1 MEERKNGM
9 VPEEEGPPPIEFMYR
24 GIPNLRCAD
33 LPAGGVMEADVV
45 VVGCGGA
52 GIAAAVSALKTGQ
65 NGWLSS
71 KNRSGRGATRSWPGA
86 CSPVRARCSARR

>member
-52 GIAAAVSALKTGQ
+52 GIAAAVSAF
-65 NGWLSS
+65 
-71 KNRSGRGATRSWPGA
+71 RSHIDDIIRCLDHIQIMFDDNYRIAS
-86 CSPVRARCSARR
+86 VRKPPQDFY

>member
-52 GIAAAVSALKTGQ
+52 GIAAAVSAFE
-65 NGWLSS
+65 NGA
-71 KNRSGRGATRSWPGA
+71 KRVVINRSGRGATRSWPGV
-86 CSPVRARCSARR
+86 CSPVRARCCARR

>member
-45 VVGCGGA
+45 VVG
-52 GIAAAVSALKTGQ
+52 
-65 NGWLSS
+65 
-71 KNRSGRGATRSWPGA
+71 
-86 CSPVRARCSARR
+86 

>member
-52 GIAAAVSALKTGQ
+52 GIAAAVSAFENGAKRVVIIEKQKRAGGGQ
-65 NGWLSS
+65 
-71 KNRSGRGATRSWPGA
+71 RGHGPG
-86 CSPVRARCSARR
+86 PVRL